1 MLVALRDIGFGEPI
15 EVHGQAEDP
24 NARLL
29 PWPQEWLPAE
39 SIRGV
44 RDLGDTEWVA
54 RERMVKHEPIL
65 RPRLIAKENFI
76 PDDMYLQR
84 VRVPEEDIKTGML
97 QAGMKVDVL
106 EIIDNKP
113 REFMRCVRV
122 YAVGSRNRVGKPSAS
137 EGEVSPNV
145 FLLLKKK
152 HRLTFLDAQLA
163 HEFRLLEAAGP
174 CGDQPVLVE
183 QESQEVIRTR
193 EAERMLA
200 EAGEAMASGRHED
213 ALSIMDKVTE
223 QYEDLPKVVAKAAE
237 ARQECLQQMADQLLA
252 RARSA
257 VEREEFQE
265 ALSLLEEI
273 ESDCPMA
280 WSSDKVQKVYSA
292 AQQGSDQ
299 KQRLAEFRDLSGQ
312 MQAALKVGNLPAAKQ
327 RLAEAGQVLEQGLNA
342 APNGTDPAQVYQTLG
357 RQLEQAEADYRLN
370 NRQVLESFLKR
381 GEYDRA
387 REKLRQIREEYPEHP
402 ANEELEAMV
411 EQAESAGYAKPEET
425 TTEANDA

>member
-1 MLVALRDIGFGEPI
+1 M
-15 EVHGQAEDP
+15 
-24 NARLL
+24 
-29 PWPQEWLPAE
+29 
-39 SIRGV
+39 
-44 RDLGDTEWVA
+44 
-54 RERMVKHEPIL
+54 
-65 RPRLIAKENFI
+65 ENFI

-137 EGEVSPNV
+137 EGDVSPNV

-200 EAGEAMASGRHED
+200 EAGEAIASGRHED

-299 KQRLAEFRDLSGQ
+299 KQRLAQFRDLSGQ

-387 REKLRQIREEYPEHP
+387 REKLRQIRQEYPEHP
-402 ANEELEAMV
+402 ANEELEEMV
-411 EQAESAGYAKPEET
+411 EEAESAGYTKPEET